1 MASVRGSSMKMKSI
15 NQILATCV
23 AGVFLCSVANAA
35 QVLTPR
41 VANTN
46 TLLSTVPA
54 HPAGTYLTF
63 DVEYSVTTPQDGTE
77 SGIGVKVRYDSA
89 FFETMPAAVSLNG
102 IPADISNLYTKC
114 MIAQPS
120 PQTPLSGTMREV
132 VFGWLDTTIRRDG
145 SSPNGAVGWPNSA
158 DPSGTD
164 GCLDPGSIANDG
176 GALSPQLAQGGS
188 GKRLFTI
195 RLKSLSTSDATK
207 STTVTIT
214 SDGNVSYAKTTGVT
228 EASTGSLAQ
237 TVKTIAVNGAPAPN
251 ISIASANPYMSR
263 KTHGAAGTFDLPIDV
278 AGTEEVGITNAITV
292 EPRQAVDGQHQIV
305 VAFATGTASAAL
317 YPPANVTAQVT
328 GGASLPVSTTFGTN
342 AVTTL
347 SEMVITIG
355 SAGTPVPNGARVKVV
370 ATGTGTASGVN
381 PSFAIGFLLGDVTNN
396 RGVTSGDTTAVR
408 AVSGQTTNATN
419 FRSDLNLTGGIT
431 SGDTTVVRSAS
442 GTSLP

>member
-1 MASVRGSSMKMKSI
+1 MKMKSI

-63 DVEYSVTTPQDGTE
+63 DVEYSVTAPQDGLE

-145 SSPNGAVGWPNSA
+145 TSPNGAVGWPNSA

-176 GALSPQLAQGGS
+176 GALSPELSPGVN

-214 SDGNVSYAKTTGVT
+214 ADGNVSYAKTMGVT

-237 TVKTIAVNGAPAPN
+237 TVKTIAVNGAPAPA
-251 ISIASANPYMSR
+251 IALATTNPIGLRRAHGSAATNFDIDGVATGFLTGLASES
-263 KTHGAAGTFDLPIDV
+263 GAPI
-278 AGTEEVGITNAITV
+278 EH
-292 EPRQAVDGQHQIV
+292 RQATTTNPHV
-305 VAFATGTASAAL
+305 VVFRFSTGVASVGGVSAINQASAAVTATAV
-317 YPPANVTAQVT
+317 PNPANPSEVLVTLSNVADRSRVQISLTGVAPVGGGGSIAQSAVVGFLAGDVDGNGTVTA
-328 GGASLPVSTTFGTN
+328 
-342 AVTTL
+342 
-347 SEMVITIG
+347 
-355 SAGTPVPNGARVKVV
+355 
-370 ATGTGTASGVN
+370 
-381 PSFAIGFLLGDVTNN
+381 GDVFFVQQRLNQAAAAAGN
-396 RGVTSGDTTAVR
+396 RFKADIDVNGTVQAGDVFFVQQR
-408 AVSGQTTNATN
+408 
-419 FRSDLNLTGGIT
+419 LNRTLQ
-431 SGDTTVVRSAS
+431 
-442 GTSLP
+442 